1 MRKAGFHLKHGYVV
15 MAIPDSGLF
24 LKDGRLVSGHQT
36 DMKFDELILYSRDED
51 ANRLADQLRT
61 QWGDAED
68 NNGHKWNFHVLPV
81 LVHERL

>member
-1 MRKAGFHLKHGYVV
+1 MRQAGFHLKHGYVV

-51 ANRLADQLRT
+51 ANKLVDQLRT
-61 QWGDAED
+61 QWADPDA
-68 NNGHKWNFHVLPV
+68 NGHQWNFHVLPV

>member
-51 ANRLADQLRT
+51 AARLTQQLRV
-61 QWGDAED
+61 QWAGPDAS
-68 NNGHKWNFHVLPV
+68 GHQWNFHVLPV